1 MTAKTS
7 SYRGKNYFRAMRERA
22 IARKMRKSHYYA
34 PDGYYEQKN
43 RYSKNKIHCSCH
55 LCSVKS
61 ADDPMISDIRKL
73 AAYNQQLRDYYNE
86 IAC

>member
-1 MTAKTS
+1 MNEKKS
-7 SYRGKNYFRAMRERA
+7 SYRGNAYFRAMRRNA
-22 IARKMRKSHYYA
+22 IAKKMRKSHYYA

-55 LCSVKS
+55 LCSAKS

-73 AAYNQQLRDYYNE
+73 MAYNQQLIDYHNE
-86 IAC
+86 TA